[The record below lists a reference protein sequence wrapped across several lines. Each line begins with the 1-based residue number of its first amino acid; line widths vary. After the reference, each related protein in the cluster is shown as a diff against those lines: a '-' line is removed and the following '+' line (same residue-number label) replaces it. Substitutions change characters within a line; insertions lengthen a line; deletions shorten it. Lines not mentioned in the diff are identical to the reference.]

1 MLRTFTLIL
10 LMVLAFHGMAQTHT
24 LSGSISAPDG
34 SSIPGADVYLPALRT
49 GSSSDLL
56 GRYSITG
63 IPAGEHL
70 VVFSMMGYQRQER
83 LMTFDKDIIKNSLL
97 ELAPIELREVD
108 VRSSSGAG
116 SEVIQTLDIRTRPVN
131 TSQDLLTLVPGL
143 FIAQHAG
150 GGKAE
155 QMFFRGFDI
164 DHGTDLYI
172 TVDGMP
178 VNMVSHAHGQGYA
191 DLHFTIPETMEKL
204 VVHKGP
210 YEARFGDFATSGT
223 VEFKTRNSLDRNLLK
238 VERGMFNTTRVVGMF
253 DVLGKKNLFSQR
265 KESAYVAGEYAYT
278 DAFFQSKQ
286 HFGRFNIFGK
296 YTGELSERTH
306 LTLSGSTFGASWDA
320 SGQIPVRAVENGL
333 IDRFGAIDDTEGG
346 STSRTNAYATLVTGL
361 NNGGSIRNQIYFVK
375 YDFDLYSNFT
385 FFAEDSVRG
394 DMIAQ
399 TDDRVILGYTGT
411 YGWSAPLFGTKVR
424 FNSGAGMRHDLTDI
438 SLKNAVQRV
447 VYDTIVAGSVQQLNV
462 NAFIDATYPLTEK
475 LSMNAAARLDVFSFN
490 YSDAQGRDTLG
501 GQAVQHRVSP
511 KLSFTYA
518 LNDRIEIYLRNGI
531 GFHSNDARA
540 VVLGQ
545 AARTLP
551 RAYGSDLGT
560 TFKPT
565 DRMLVNFALW
575 GLYLENE
582 LVYVGDAGV
591 VETSDPTRRVG
602 IDLSLRYQLT
612 KELFADIDVNVV
624 NARLIGPDAGED
636 RIPLA
641 PEFTTVGGLA
651 YVKERGF
658 NASLRYRC
666 IADRPAN
673 EDNSIVAEGFVLLD
687 AVASYRFKNLEV
699 GATIENIMDVEWN
712 QAQFATESRLPFET
726 EAVDELHYTPGTPRF
741 LRGFVSY
748 RF

>member
-1 MLRTFTLIL
+1 ML
-10 LMVLAFHGMAQTHT
+10 LAFHGMAQTHS
-24 LSGSISAPDG
+24 LSGVITAPDG
-34 SSIPGADVYLPALRT
+34 SSIPGADVYLPTLRSGT
-49 GSSSDLL
+49 TTDLL
-56 GRYSITG
+56 GRYRITG
-63 IPAGEHL
+63 IPTGGQL
-70 VVFSMMGYQRQER
+70 VVFSMLGHERQEM
-83 LMTFDKDIIKNSLL
+83 LLTFDKDIVQNSRL
-97 ELAPIELREVD
+97 ELAPIELREVN
-108 VRSSSGAG
+108 VRSISGAG
-116 SEVIQTLDIRTRPVN
+116 SEVIQTLDILTRPVN

-155 QMFFRGFDI
+155 QIFFRGFDI

-210 YEARFGDFATSGT
+210 YDARFGDFATSGT
-223 VEFKTRNSLDRNLLK
+223 VEFKTRSSLDRNLLK
-238 VERGMFNTTRVVGMF
+238 LERGMFNTTRVVGMF
-253 DVLGKKNLFSQR
+253 DILGQKNLFSQR
-265 KESAYVAGEYAYT
+265 KESAYIAGEYAYT
-278 DAFFQSKQ
+278 DAYFQSRQ
-286 HFGRFNIFGK
+286 HFGRFNVFGK
-296 YTGELSERTH
+296 YTGELSERTQ

-320 SGQIPVRAVENGL
+320 SGQIPVRAVESGL

-361 NNGGSIRNQIYFVK
+361 NNGGSIKNQIYFVK

-385 FFAEDSVRG
+385 FFAGDSVRG

-411 YGWSAPLFGTKVR
+411 YGWTAPLFGTNVR

-475 LSMNAAARLDVFSFN
+475 LSMNAAARLDVFRFN

-501 GQAVQHRVSP
+501 GNAIQYRVSP
-511 KLSFTYA
+511 KLSFIYA

-565 DRMLVNFALW
+565 DRILVNFALW

-582 LVYVGDAGV
+582 LIYVGDAGV

-602 IDLSLRYQLT
+602 LDLSLRYQLT

-624 NARLIGPDAGED
+624 NARLIGPGMGED

-651 YVKERGF
+651 YVKELGF

-673 EDNSIVAEGFVLLD
+673 EDYSIVAEGFVLLD

>member
-1 MLRTFTLIL
+1 MLRSYTLIL
-10 LMVLAFHGMAQTHT
+10 LMSLAFGGMAQTHM
-24 LSGSISAPDG
+24 LSGVIASPDG
-34 SSIPGADVYLPALRT
+34 STIPGADVYLPTLRT
-49 GSSSDLL
+49 GTTTDLL
-56 GRYSITG
+56 GRYQITG

-70 VVFSMMGYQRQER
+70 VVFSMMGHERQEM
-83 LMTFDKDIIKNSLL
+83 LLNFDKDIVQYRRL
-97 ELAPIELREVD
+97 EMAPIELREVNIRS
-108 VRSSSGAG
+108 RSSAG
-116 SEVIQTLDIRTRPVN
+116 SEVIQSLDMRTRPVN

-155 QMFFRGFDI
+155 QIFYRGFDI

-204 VVHKGP
+204 VLHKGP

-238 VERGMFNTTRVVGMF
+238 VEHGMFNTTRVVSMF
-253 DVLGKKNLFSQR
+253 DILGKKNLFSQR
-265 KESAYVAGEYAYT
+265 KETAYIAGEYAYT
-278 DAFFQSKQ
+278 DAYFQSEQ
-286 HFGRFNIFGK
+286 HFGRFNVFGK
-296 YTGELSERTH
+296 YTGELSERTQ

-320 SGQIPVRAVENGL
+320 SGQIPVRAVESGL

-361 NNGGSIRNQIYFVK
+361 SNGSSFKNQIYFVK
-375 YDFDLYSNFT
+375 YDFNLYSNFT

-399 TDDRVILGYTGT
+399 TDDRMIMGYTGT
-411 YGWSAPLFGTKVR
+411 YGWTAPVAGRNVK
-424 FNSGAGMRHDLTDI
+424 FNSGIGMRHDRADI

-447 VYDTIVAGSVQQLNV
+447 VYDTIVAGSVEQLNV
-462 NAFIDATYPLTEK
+462 NAYIDATYPLTEK
-475 LSMNAAARLDVFSFN
+475 LSMNSAARLDVFSFN

-501 GQAVQHRVSP
+501 GNALQHRVSP
-511 KLSFTYA
+511 KLSFSYSVS
-518 LNDRIEIYLRNGI
+518 DRTEIYLRNGI

-565 DRMLVNFALW
+565 DRMLANFALW

-624 NARLIGPDAGED
+624 NARLIGPGPGED

-641 PEFTTVGGLA
+641 PEFTTIGGLA
-651 YVKERGF
+651 YVKECGF

-741 LRGFVSY
+741 IRGFASY